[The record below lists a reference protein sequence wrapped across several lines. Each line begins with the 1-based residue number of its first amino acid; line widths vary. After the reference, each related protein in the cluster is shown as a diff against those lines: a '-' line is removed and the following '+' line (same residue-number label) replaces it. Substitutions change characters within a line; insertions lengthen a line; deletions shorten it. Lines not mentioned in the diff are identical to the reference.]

1 MMETMQAV
9 QVQAPG
15 GPEQLTMGTVERPM
29 PGPTEVL
36 VRVRATALNRADT
49 YQRRGHYDPPPGA
62 SPILGLEMAGEVV
75 AVGSDVSRWRAGAA
89 VFGLLA
95 GGGYAEFVAVDEGL
109 LLPKP
114 EGLSFTEAAAIPEV
128 FLTAYQALFWL
139 GELAAGDHALI
150 HAGGSGVGTAAIQLT
165 RAAGAT
171 PHITASAGKHAACR
185 TLGAATT
192 IDYAQEDVAGRM
204 LEATDGHGAD
214 VILDF
219 IGAGYARKNIRA
231 LAQDGRWVVL
241 ALMGGAT
248 VEAFPLGQLFRKR
261 GSLRTSTL
269 RNRTLAYK
277 RQLVAAFANDYLPL
291 LQNKNLQPVI
301 DSIHPWAN
309 VQEAHRHMENNRNT
323 GKIVLRVEA

>member
-1 MMETMQAV
+1 MERMQAV
-9 QVQAPG
+9 QVRAPG
-15 GPEQLTMGTVERPM
+15 GPEQLTIGAVERPT
-29 PGPTEVL
+29 PGPREVL

-75 AVGSDVSRWRAGAA
+75 GAGPGVSRWHAGAA

-95 GGGYAEFVAVDEGL
+95 GGGYAEYVAVDEEL

-114 EGLSFTEAAAIPEV
+114 AELSFVEAAAIPEV

-139 GELAAGDHALI
+139 GELSAGDHALI
-150 HAGGSGVGTAAIQLT
+150 HAGGSGVGTAALQLT

-171 PHITASAGKHAACR
+171 SHITASAGKHAACR
-185 TLGAATT
+185 TLGAVTT
-192 IDYAQEDVAGRM
+192 IDYEREDFADR
-204 LEATDGHGAD
+204 LLDATAGHGAD

-219 IGAGYARKNIRA
+219 IGAGYAQQNARA
-231 LAQDGRWVVL
+231 LAHDGRWVVL

-261 GSLRTSTL
+261 GTLRTSTL
-269 RNRTLAYK
+269 RNRPLAYK
-277 RQLVAAFANDYLPL
+277 QELVAAFAADYLPL
-291 LQNKNLQPVI
+291 LQNKTLQPVI
-301 DSIHPWAN
+301 DSVHPWTE
-309 VQEAHRHMENNRNT
+309 VQEAHERMEANQNI
-323 GKIVLRVEA
+323 GKIVLRVGP

>member
-1 MMETMQAV
+1 MATMQAV
-9 QVQAPG
+9 HVRAAG
-15 GPEQLTMGTVERPM
+15 GPEQLTIGAAKRPT
-29 PGPTEVL
+29 PGPTEAL

-62 SPILGLEMAGEVV
+62 SPILGLETAGEVV
-75 AVGSDVSRWRAGAA
+75 EVGRGVRRWHAGDN

-114 EGLSFTEAAAIPEV
+114 EALSFAEAAAIPEV

-139 GELAAGDHALI
+139 GGLAAGEQALI
-150 HAGGSGVGTAAIQLT
+150 HAGGSGVGTAAIQLAA
-165 RAAGAT
+165 RAGAT

-185 TLGAATT
+185 ALGAATT
-192 IDYAQEDVAGRM
+192 IDYAREDFADR
-204 LEATDGHGAD
+204 LLDATDGDGAD

-219 IGAGYARKNIRA
+219 IGAAYARQNARA

-248 VEAFPLGQLFRKR
+248 VEAFPLGTLFRKR
-261 GSLRTSTL
+261 GTLHTSTL
-269 RNRTLAYK
+269 RNRSLDYK
-277 RQLVAAFANDYLPL
+277 RRLVAAFADDYLPL
-291 LQNKNLQPVI
+291 LQNKTIRPVI
-301 DSIHPWAN
+301 DSTRSWKD
-309 VQEAHRHMENNRNT
+309 VQEAHQHMEANRNI